1 VRGKAGPNWLGEKSF
16 QLSSLLIVYSKGARA
31 LLRVKEISDI

>member
-1 VRGKAGPNWLGEKSF
+1 MFYLNNKAKNEAIVGF
-16 QLSSLLIVYSKGARA
+16 QLHKNLGKGARA